1 MENMGID
8 WWVIAIVVTCVVL
21 FFVFVIQAIVR
32 VQRRKQ
38 PTGTDGLIGMVA
50 QVKTPL
56 NPRGT
61 VFVHGELWDA
71 TIDEG
76 QANPQEEVR
85 VTKVNGLKLRVTKKH
100 NGGD

>member
-1 MENMGID
+1 MESIGID
-8 WWVIAIVVTCVVL
+8 WWVIAIVVVCVVV

-32 VQRRKQ
+32 VQKRRQ
-38 PTGTDGLIGMVA
+38 PTGADGLIGMIA

-56 NPRGT
+56 TPRGT

-76 QANPQEEVR
+76 QADLEEEVR
-85 VTKVNGLKLRVTKKH
+85 ITEVKGLKLRVTKKQ